1 MKTRNE
7 EYNEFL
13 REKQFKHAHR
23 MDHKKPGTAVDDVSL
38 ACVCNS
44 MATLYIKISAEILYN
59 QAPI

>member
-38 ACVCNS
+38 ACVCDS
-44 MATLYIKISAEILYN
+44 MANLVHQNLR
-59 QAPI
+59 